1 MICSVRIITCTNTG
15 WNAPESFAQLIR
27 TSCAQWR
34 AHYILSNDIEIP
46 DAYIY
51 NTPKNLYRAETS
63 IVVHASV
70 SGETHLST
78 VNVYIKRT
86 NERTNDFVQ
95 LLYSPIGFSSIADT
109 NKQLIGLKS
118 WTVLCRQSLPHAA
131 TTRRWGIIVAG
142 GTKPPTPYSCSSA
155 NLSIYRIYVVYDR
168 KFRKTNENRK
178 GNGL

>member
-86 NERTNDFVQ
+86 NEQTTSCNFYILQSDFHRMQTQTNSSSDWSPG
-95 LLYSPIGFSSIADT
+95 LYYAG
-109 NKQLIGLKS
+109 N
-118 WTVLCRQSLPHAA
+118 LCLMQQQHDDGAL
-131 TTRRWGIIVAG
+131 
-142 GTKPPTPYSCSSA
+142 
-155 NLSIYRIYVVYDR
+155 
-168 KFRKTNENRK
+168 
-178 GNGL
+178 